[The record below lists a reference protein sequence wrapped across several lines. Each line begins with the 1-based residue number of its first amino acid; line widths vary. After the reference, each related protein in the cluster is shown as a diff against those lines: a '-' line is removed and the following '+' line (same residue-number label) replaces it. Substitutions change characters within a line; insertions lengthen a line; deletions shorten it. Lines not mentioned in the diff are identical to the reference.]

1 MNMAARAANP
11 EHLPTCDDVRP
22 PPGSSGAPSRSSLAQ
37 RSRSEPARASGAGA
51 GVGGFAA
58 APAPRTRTGRGGS
71 GSPAGRGG
79 SGDAAGRGGGGDAGG
94 GGVGGA
100 AAGAP
105 RVALGSDAV
114 GMKLISSTSGA
125 TPRPSAS
132 AGMAGRGAGAA
143 AAGPACAPTAA
154 RAAGGG
160 CPRRPSSSRQPR
172 PRAAAGA
179 ARSRGGAA
187 STPGPSAAAPPSG
200 GARGRRTRARADA
213 PCAAA
218 RSRASRCGRVGAGG
232 RRGPPVASRSSTS
245 FGSLR
250 APALVVNEVL
260 QTPAWIRAGQMLV
273 AAHPTTRSWHRD
285 CMVSHARC
293 RAPVRAKRRAPR
305 RLTRVARTTCAQ
317 RCLDSWSEASMAY
330 DRVWQGNLGPVQA
343 GAPVHVARVRELLPA
358 DLPAAPAHD
367 GPARSAVRLNSNP
380 KPTLTQP
387 CATQRRWPACWQGGV
402 QSRPPACGSGRQ
414 LFHQAET
421 DTRTGP
427 QMWPPPPD
435 SALHAGGSG
444 RALAGTSA
452 PRPAAGRVG
461 AQHWPAWAPGARRG
475 RTSAWRS
482 GPARAR

>member
-1 MNMAARAANP
+1 
-11 EHLPTCDDVRP
+11 
-22 PPGSSGAPSRSSLAQ
+22 
-37 RSRSEPARASGAGA
+37 
-51 GVGGFAA
+51 
-58 APAPRTRTGRGGS
+58 
-71 GSPAGRGG
+71 
-79 SGDAAGRGGGGDAGG
+79 
-94 GGVGGA
+94 
-100 AAGAP
+100 
-105 RVALGSDAV
+105 
-114 GMKLISSTSGA
+114 
-125 TPRPSAS
+125 
-132 AGMAGRGAGAA
+132 
-143 AAGPACAPTAA
+143 
-154 RAAGGG
+154 
-160 CPRRPSSSRQPR
+160 
-172 PRAAAGA
+172 
-179 ARSRGGAA
+179 
-187 STPGPSAAAPPSG
+187 
-200 GARGRRTRARADA
+200 
-213 PCAAA
+213 
-218 RSRASRCGRVGAGG
+218 
-232 RRGPPVASRSSTS
+232 
-245 FGSLR
+245 
-250 APALVVNEVL
+250 
-260 QTPAWIRAGQMLV
+260 MLV

-293 RAPVRAKRRAPR
+293 RVPVRAERRAPR
-305 RLTRVARTTCAQ
+305 RLRRVARTTCAE
-317 RCLDSWSEASMAY
+317 RCPDSRSEASMVY